1 MKKQKTRRYT
11 FTEQTA
17 QRYLDTYGV
26 AFKAALWDKKLSCRI
41 IAEQYD
47 LDYATIYM
55 LRKTLVP
62 DEERTIRSHPVT
74 PEMIKAFK
82 SKATNEQLSK
92 RFGIPYPTMER
103 MRRRYIGKRMREPV
117 RLTPQ
122 TMTLLRS
129 SFSDRVVGKAL
140 GVCTRSAWRLRV
152 VLGIKQLD
160 TTIEVT
166 EEQRAIIA
174 SSKNDQSCADALGT
188 THAKARYMRFLYRE
202 GLL

>member
-17 QRYLDTYGV
+17 QRYLDTYGA

-82 SKATNEQLSK
+82 TNATNQQLAK
-92 RFGIPYPTMER
+92 RFKIPYSTLER
-103 MRRRYIGKRMREPV
+103 MRRRHTGKRYRDPL
-117 RLTPQ
+117 RLTEQ
-122 TMTLLRS
+122 AMAMLRS
-129 SFSDRVVGKAL
+129 SFPDRVVSLAL
-140 GVCTRSAWRLRV
+140 NISHRTVWTMRV
-152 VLGIKQLD
+152 VLGIKRLA
-160 TTIEVT
+160 TRVRVT
-166 EEQRAIIA
+166 EEQLAIIA
-174 SSKNDQSCADALGT
+174 SDKDVKSCAEALGMT
-188 THAKARYMRFLYRE
+188 YGRVKYMRFLYRE